1 MIGVQR
7 GHHFIV
13 GALNLKATPVAH
25 AHNAHTVRPCSEHH
39 RYIFRVDGDVQFL
52 HTFMFL
58 IIVTKAFN
66 TRYASEFDEHVILLS
81 SSKLHKGNYLVL
93 KKKKQGFFLNQKE
106 HTLKGN
112 PPAVMDQVNVGMRLQ
127 AGATSTQLPAR
138 LKGITG
144 VPLAK
149 AATNGPLGTAR
160 TLRPCTSVA
169 TLQPVSAKQAK

>member
-1 MIGVQR
+1 MVGAQR

-13 GALNLKATPVAH
+13 VALNLKATPVVH
-25 AHNAHTVRPCSEHH
+25 AHDAHTVRPCSEHH
-39 RYIFRVDGDVQFL
+39 CYIFRVDGDAQFL

-58 IIVTKAFN
+58 IIVTKAFD

-106 HTLKGN
+106 HTLKDN
-112 PPAVMDQVNVGMRLQ
+112 PPAVIDQVSVGTRLQ

-138 LKGITG
+138 LNGITG
-144 VPLAK
+144 VPLAR
-149 AATNGPLGTAR
+149 ARTIGPFGTAR
-160 TLRPCTSVA
+160 ILRPCASVA
-169 TLQPVSAKQAK
+169 TVQPVASKQTR